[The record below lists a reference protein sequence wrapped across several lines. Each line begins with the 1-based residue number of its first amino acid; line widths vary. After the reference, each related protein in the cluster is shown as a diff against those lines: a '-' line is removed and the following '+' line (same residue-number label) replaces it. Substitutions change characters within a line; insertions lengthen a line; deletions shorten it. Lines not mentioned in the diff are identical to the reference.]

1 MAAVVN
7 QSPLFGVVKE
17 LTTAWADFTVA
28 ARDGPSQL
36 LLMLDGWRVVVAWNP
51 FMVDSSH
58 VCKKR
63 DAHILLN
70 SFRQAGPSFKTQFT
84 SLFAKLQ
91 IPKLQR

>member
-28 ARDGPSQL
+28 ARGGPSQLL
-36 LLMLDGWRVVVAWNP
+36 LLMLDGWRVVVAWIT

-58 VCKKR
+58 VCKKSYT
-63 DAHILLN
+63 HIL
-70 SFRQAGPSFKTQFT
+70 SDKQAFF
-84 SLFAKLQ
+84 
-91 IPKLQR
+91 I